1 MLAPVM
7 SLPHLPHH
15 QGWIEVVV
23 GPMFSGKSDELI
35 RRIKRALIA
44 RQRVLVF
51 KPRLDDRYHATD
63 VFSHDGR
70 RAEAIAVRDAA
81 ELEAHLCDPLPEV
94 VAVDEAQFFDDGLVK
109 LVLELADK
117 GVRVICAGLDMDF
130 RGEPFGI
137 MPQLLA
143 RAEYVEKL
151 YAVCPVCGA
160 PATRTQRFVNG
171 KPARYDDPVILVGAS
186 EAYEPRCR
194 KCHTVVTKEVQE
206 IL

>member
-1 MLAPVM
+1 
-7 SLPHLPHH
+7 
-15 QGWIEVVV
+15 
-23 GPMFSGKSDELI
+23 MFSGKSDELI

-51 KPRLDDRYHATD
+51 KPRMDDRYHATD
-63 VFSHDGR
+63 ISSHDGR
-70 RAEAIAVRDAA
+70 RAEAIAVKDSA
-81 ELEAHLCDPLPEV
+81 ELRTRLSDPLPEV
-94 VAVDEAQFFDDGLVK
+94 IAVDEAQFFDAGLVPI
-109 LVLELADK
+109 VLELADR

-137 MPQLLA
+137 MPDLLT

-194 KCHTVVTKEVQE
+194 KCHTVVGLEVQA